1 MSKTKLYQKF
11 LAVQQQ
17 LKPLTK
23 SGRNDFHRYSY
34 TTASDVLE
42 PVREAGNA
50 VGLIIFS
57 EVIEQTIEPGRASV
71 VIKLTCA
78 DSETGESIEVT
89 APGSG
94 EDWSYKDNRPT
105 GDKAIY
111 KAITGASKY
120 ATRIM
125 FCLPSADDPEKETA
139 RPKTT
144 SKPLVSGEITREE
157 WQRRQ
162 QKFAQ

>member
-1 MSKTKLYQKF
+1 MNKTKRTQKF

-23 SGRNDFHRYSY
+23 SGRNDFHKYAY

-42 PVREAGNA
+42 PVREACNA
-50 VGLIIFS
+50 AGLILFS

-71 VIKLTCA
+71 VIKLTIA
-78 DSETGESIEVT
+78 DAETGESLFVT
-89 APGSG
+89 APGCG
-94 EDWSYKDNRPT
+94 EDWSYKENRPT

-125 FCLPSADDPEKETA
+125 FCLPSADDPEKEAA
-139 RPKTT
+139 RPLTI
-144 SKPLVSGEITREE
+144 SKPRAAGEISREQ
-157 WQRRQ
+157 WLARQ
-162 QKFAQ
+162 NGN